1 MRSERNNQE
10 ETESLYPAKQDEQSM
25 IIGMS
30 MYQTNLAMKYIK
42 KSNIRNPNQD
52 NQSYQCHNAISK
64 HASKTPNVQS
74 RDRYSLIDPSNVMF
88 ASS

>member
-1 MRSERNNQE
+1 MEKS
-10 ETESLYPAKQDEQSM
+10 ESLYQAKQDEQSM

-30 MYQTNLAMKYIK
+30 MYQTNLAMKRRK
-42 KSNIRNPNQD
+42 NDNLSPNQD

-64 HASKTPNVQS
+64 HATKTPNVQS
-74 RDRYSLIDPSNVMF
+74 RDRYSLIDSSNAIF